1 MATEKPTYV
10 IDGAAFDDI
19 DGFYDE
25 IGRHLLKGQPWGRN
39 LDAFD
44 DILRGDFGPLP
55 AEFNLVWEHADLS
68 RRRLGDQ
75 GDGSFGEL
83 LQIITDHPNV
93 ELVLS

>member
-25 IGRHLLKGQPWGRN
+25 IGRHLLQGQPWGRN
-39 LDAFD
+39 LDALN

-68 RRRLGDQ
+68 RRRLGE
-75 GDGSFGEL
+75 GGGGSFDEL
-83 LQIITDHPNV
+83 LEIITDHPNV
-93 ELVLS
+93 KLVLS